1 MKPIAQKRLLFLG
14 WKLKMTKKKLET
26 LMGRMRGLSLL
37 CLGGCFDSCY
47 DHTQAY
53 GLGTRIWNLSDR
65 PVELQIRVGSI
76 LKKVHTL
83 KPGSCKRLKSKR
95 IYKAY
100 MPGKNGNDGG
110 GLKSLLYYYDET
122 SHPYVWIHDKGG
134 DSLRMVKQQYISL
147 EDLRDFSEI
156 KILRD
161 HQRGCIS
168 VLKRT
173 RPDFC

>member
-1 MKPIAQKRLLFLG
+1 MLEV
-14 WKLKMTKKKLET
+14 TKKHFQS
-26 LMGRMRGLSLL
+26 LMGRMRGFSFLS
-37 CLGGCFDSCY
+37 LGGCFDGCY

-83 KPGSCKRLKSKR
+83 KPGSSKRLKSKS
-95 IYKAY
+95 IYKTY
-100 MPGKNGNDGG
+100 MPGKSGGDGV

-122 SHPYVWIHDKGG
+122 CQPYIWIHDIGG

-147 EDLRDFSEI
+147 EDLRDYSEI
-156 KILRD
+156 RILRD

-168 VLKRT
+168 VVKRT

>member
-1 MKPIAQKRLLFLG
+1 
-14 WKLKMTKKKLET
+14 MTKKQFES
-26 LMGRMRGLSLL
+26 LMGKVRGLGLL
-37 CLGGCFDSCY
+37 SLGGCFDSCR

-76 LKKVHTL
+76 WKKVHTL
-83 KPGSCKRLKSKR
+83 KPGTSKRLKSKR

-100 MPGKNGNDGG
+100 MPGKSGSDSGA
-110 GLKSLLYYYDET
+110 LKSLLYYYDET
-122 SHPYVWIHDKGG
+122 CHPYIWIHDKGS

-147 EDLRDFSEI
+147 EDLRDASEI

-161 HQRGCIS
+161 QQRGCIS

>member
-1 MKPIAQKRLLFLG
+1 
-14 WKLKMTKKKLET
+14 
-26 LMGRMRGLSLL
+26 MGKVRGLSLL
-37 CLGGCFDSCY
+37 SLGGCFDGCY

-53 GLGTRIWNLSDR
+53 GLGTRIWNFSDR

-83 KPGSCKRLKSKR
+83 KPGSCKRLRSKR

-100 MPGKNGNDGG
+100 MPGGG
-110 GLKSLLYYYDET
+110 SM
-122 SHPYVWIHDKGG
+122 
-134 DSLRMVKQQYISL
+134 RMVKQQYISL
-147 EDLRDFSEI
+147 ENLRDSSEI
-156 KILRD
+156 RILRD
-161 HQRGCIS
+161 QQRGCIS